1 MKNIILIITIFCI
14 SNYSFSEEKEISV
27 NDVLINKNLISF
39 IKNEVNKEGI
49 KITDKM
55 EKNII
60 KRLIDLELIHQQ
72 ATKEGLTSKLDF
84 LSKSELAFKELI
96 YTTYLQNF
104 IKKNDVT
111 ENDIKKAY
119 ENYKN
124 NFNELDYKASHI
136 LVTSKNEAKK
146 IIKDLKEGADFSNL
160 AKTMSID
167 EESKAIGGDLGWF
180 NAEDMVESFS
190 NALKKLVVKEITGH
204 PVQSQFG
211 WHVIKLNQVRKKSAP
226 SLSEKEEE
234 IKLTL
239 QKEKL
244 KSHIDELRL
253 IADIKK

>member
-167 EESKAIGGDLGWF
+167 EESKAIGGNLGWF

-211 WHVIKLNQVRKKSAP
+211 WHIIKLNQVRKKSAP